1 MCIIMILSRQQI
13 DMEKGLNLRQQQTG
27 TFPTKQDKHDE
38 ISNKGL
44 GFSVVWVDKGHSHY
58 LRICGL

>member
-1 MCIIMILSRQQI
+1 
-13 DMEKGLNLRQQQTG
+13 MEKGLNLRQQQTG